1 MRQEAAY
8 LAVQSICREYNVSI
22 SRMCAIAGIA
32 RASYYKWLNR
42 EIPEAELLNEAIAEA
57 VMSIHKEYPDKGH
70 RRIRDDLHC
79 NHHFDTRKR
88 LHPPKYRRCIT
99 LHPGIGS
106 GYSSFYGQLQSSL
119 FFHEKRDINAP
130 GSVSLPFFIIQ
141 LSGSRS
147 FPLTSCAFSA
157 LFLSRC
163 SIASWFHTFP
173 HLRLS
178 EATQNP
184 CPLCRLSS
192 YRGTR

>member
-1 MRQEAAY
+1 MKQEAAY
-8 LAVQSICREYNVSI
+8 PAVQSICREYNVSI

-130 GSVSLPFFIIQ
+130 GSISLPFFYNSIIRFTVFPSHK
-141 LSGSRS
+141 LCFLRS
-147 FPLTSCAFSA
+147 FPVTM
-157 LFLSRC
+157 
-163 SIASWFHTFP
+163 
-173 HLRLS
+173 
-178 EATQNP
+178 
-184 CPLCRLSS
+184 
-192 YRGTR
+192 

>member
-8 LAVQSICREYNVSI
+8 PAVQSICREYNVSI

-88 LHPPKYRRCIT
+88 LHPLNTGDASPSIRALDQAT
-99 LHPGIGS
+99 LHFMDNCRVVF
-106 GYSSFYGQLQSSL
+106 SFTKKEISTRQGQY
-119 FFHEKRDINAP
+119 
-130 GSVSLPFFIIQ
+130 
-141 LSGSRS
+141 
-147 FPLTSCAFSA
+147 
-157 LFLSRC
+157 LFLL
-163 SIASWFHTFP
+163 IIIH
-173 HLRLS
+173 
-178 EATQNP
+178 
-184 CPLCRLSS
+184 LSS
-192 YRGTR
+192 I